1 MIHWIAHSISWILTT
16 LIFNTR
22 GTVIKTLPIG
32 LIYVG
37 VIKSTL
43 DLAPMVSLWIIL
55 ILWIIFLL
63 LVTKH

>member
-1 MIHWIAHSISWILTT
+1 MIHWITHSISWILTT
-16 LIFNTR
+16 LIFNTW

-32 LIYVG
+32 LINVG
-37 VIKSTL
+37 VIESAL